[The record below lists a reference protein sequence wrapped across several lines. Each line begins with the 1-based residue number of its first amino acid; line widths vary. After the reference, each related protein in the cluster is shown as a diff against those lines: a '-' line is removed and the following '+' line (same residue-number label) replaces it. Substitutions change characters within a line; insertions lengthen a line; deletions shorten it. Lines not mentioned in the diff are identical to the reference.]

1 MIIYLD
7 TNVWSRPFDRPSK
20 RIIEETIAF
29 FGILERAFKGELKI
43 VSSVVLEAEI
53 SNIDDRDKKVATER
67 LMAMFSSKKVYTI
80 SSSKVREIKES
91 TGLKL
96 PDAAHLACA
105 IEAECKYFI
114 TCDEEIVKR
123 GKDLEQLYGLKIY
136 NPVKFTNI
144 GDE

>member
-20 RIIEETIAF
+20 KIIEESIAF

-43 VSSVVLEAEI
+43 VSSVVLEAEV
-53 SNIDDRDKKVATER
+53 SNIDNRDKKAATEQ
-67 LMAMFSSKKVYTI
+67 LITMFSSKKVYTI
-80 SSSKVREIKES
+80 SSSQVREIKES

-105 IEAECKYFI
+105 IEAECEYFI
-114 TCDEEIVKR
+114 TCDKEIIKR
-123 GKDLEQLYGLKIY
+123 SKDVEQLYGLKIY
-136 NPVKFTNI
+136 NPVEFTDI
-144 GDE
+144 WDE